1 MFVHK
6 AKVGFMFLC
15 CMKTVKDVYVAC
27 KDGLK
32 PWYDEQEINSITTLL
47 LNNITGLNK
56 ARLKAFPETALITD
70 QELQIE
76 DAIAKL
82 KTGMPLQYVL
92 GTAEFYG
99 LTFKVNPSV
108 LIPRPETEELV
119 AWIIDTV
126 KQSGLKAGC
135 ILDIGTGS
143 GCIPIALKKHLP
155 AFEVTSIDI
164 SADALK
170 TARENAELNQVD
182 VNLVNADILQPDTSN
197 LINGPFDIIVSNPP
211 YVTLDDKKQ
220 MHTNVVNFEPH
231 MALFVPE
238 DDPLVF
244 YRHIANFATQHLKPS
259 GRLFFEINESSGEE
273 TLQLLNNK
281 KFINSE
287 LRKDFRNKDRMIKA
301 EIGH

>member
-1 MFVHK
+1 
-6 AKVGFMFLC
+6 MFLC
-15 CMKTVKDVYVAC
+15 CMKTVKDVYAAC
-27 KDGLK
+27 KDALK
-32 PWYDEQEINSITTLL
+32 PWYDEQEIKFITTLL
-47 LNNITGLNK
+47 LNDITRLNN
-56 ARLKAFPETALITD
+56 ASLKAFPETALTAN

-82 KTGMPLQYVL
+82 KIGMPLQYVL

-164 SADALK
+164 SADALQ
-170 TARENAELNQVD
+170 TARENAELNQVEVD
-182 VNLVNADILQPDTSN
+182 FVNADILQHEVLNSIT
-197 LINGPFDIIVSNPP
+197 GPFDVIVSNPP

-220 MHTNVVNFEPH
+220 MHTNVVDFEPH
-231 MALFVPE
+231 TALFVPE
-238 DDPLVF
+238 EDPLIF
-244 YRHIANFATQHLKPS
+244 YRHIADFANRHLKP
-259 GRLFFEINESSGEE
+259 GGKLFFEINESLGKE
-273 TLQLLNNK
+273 TLQLLDNK
-281 KFINSE
+281 QFINRE
-287 LRKDFRNKDRMIKA
+287 LRKDFRDKDRMIRA
-301 EIGH
+301 GIGS

>member
-1 MFVHK
+1 
-6 AKVGFMFLC
+6 
-15 CMKTVKDVYVAC
+15 MKTVKDVYAAC
-27 KDGLK
+27 KDALK

-47 LNNITGLNK
+47 LNDVTGLNK
-56 ARLKAFPETALITD
+56 ARLKAFPETTLTAN

-126 KQSGLKAGC
+126 KQSGLNAGC

-155 AFEVTSIDI
+155 AFEITSIDI
-164 SADALK
+164 SADALQA
-170 TARENAELNQVD
+170 ARENAELNQVN
-182 VNLVNADILQPDTSN
+182 VNLIQADVLQPETSKS
-197 LINGPFDIIVSNPP
+197 IAGPFDIIVSNPP

-220 MHTNVVNFEPH
+220 MHVNVVDFEPH
-231 MALFVPE
+231 TALFVPE
-238 DDPLVF
+238 EDPLVF
-244 YRHIANFATQHLKPS
+244 YRHIADFANLHLKPG
-259 GRLFFEINESSGEE
+259 GRLFFEINESLGEE
-273 TLQLLNNK
+273 TLQLISNK
-281 KFINSE
+281 YFINKE
-287 LRKDFRNKDRMIKA
+287 LRKDFREKDRMIAA
-301 EIGH
+301 EKFNAS